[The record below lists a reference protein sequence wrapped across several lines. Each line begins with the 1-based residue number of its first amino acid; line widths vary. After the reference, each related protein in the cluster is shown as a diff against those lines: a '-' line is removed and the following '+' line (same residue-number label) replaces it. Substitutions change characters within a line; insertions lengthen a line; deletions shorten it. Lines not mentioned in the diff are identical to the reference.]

1 MDELSPE
8 LVKVLSD
15 EYRNSILN
23 FNSDFSEILKE
34 GFLMDSS
41 EEFNWLS
48 ENEKN
53 MNEFA

>member
-15 EYRNSILN
+15 EYKNSILG
-23 FNSDFSEILKE
+23 FNSDFSDILKE
-34 GFLMDSS
+34 GFLMESS

>member
-15 EYRNSILN
+15 EYRNSILG
-23 FNSDFSEILKE
+23 FNSDYSDILKE
-34 GFLMDSS
+34 GFLMESS

>member
-23 FNSDFSEILKE
+23 FNSDFSDILKE
-34 GFLMDSS
+34 GFLMESS